1 MVEIR
6 SGAGRTK
13 MGRIGK
19 VDRRSGEDRRTR
31 GGFTFKSLFYNGKR
45 EEIRRQEDYRRVFF
59 LDRYSTTIFAAIM
72 AVLFLSIMDALLTL
86 ILIDHGAKE
95 LNPVM
100 AFFLEIEPKIFMTVK
115 YLLTCTSLVI
125 ILIFRNVFVR
135 CVKIYSSTLFSVFI
149 GVFMTVIAWE
159 LFLIYRVVVSGT
171 Q

>member
-1 MVEIR
+1 
-6 SGAGRTK
+6 
-13 MGRIGK
+13 
-19 VDRRSGEDRRTR
+19 
-31 GGFTFKSLFYNGKR
+31 
-45 EEIRRQEDYRRVFF
+45 VFF

-72 AVLFLSIMDALLTL
+72 VILFLSIMDALLTL
-86 ILIDHGAKE
+86 ILIGHGARE

-125 ILIFRNVFVR
+125 ILIFRNVFIR
-135 CVKIYSSTLFSVFI
+135 CVKIYSSTLFSIFI

-159 LFLIYRVVVSGT
+159 LLLIYRVVVLGE